1 MTGIGKASSC
11 PEMLPCF
18 PSLFHSHTLGSY
30 FLKKHSLKLGPTFIE
45 LFILLHLF
53 IHVLIIPWQDITVV

>member
-1 MTGIGKASSC
+1 MTGIGKESSC
-11 PEMLPCF
+11 PEMLPCS
-18 PSLFHSHTLGSY
+18 PLFHSYILSIY